1 MSINFDITAPWSGI
15 TDVTV
20 DGQAM
25 VKIPKFYYKRGNAA
39 TGSKRE
45 GKTGWWVCD
54 HAKAGYSVHPAFM
67 KDGAEVGPRMRPV
80 NLNLRNTERKGE
92 HCKSD

>member
-20 DGQAM
+20 DGQEM

-39 TGSKRE
+39 VGSKRE

-54 HAKAGYSVHPAFM
+54 HAVSPTYVGMNRQTNPALLF
-67 KDGAEVGPRMRPV
+67 
-80 NLNLRNTERKGE
+80 L
-92 HCKSD
+92 